1 MRKYIKSRYSSF
13 TYALKGLRILLTTQP
28 NFVIHIVSG
37 VLVTLAGFY
46 FHISPG
52 EWVAVVLTIII
63 VLLTEVFNTAI
74 EFIVDLVSPEYHP
87 IAGKIKD
94 ISAAAV
100 LLSAIGAVVIGL
112 IVFGPRVWALL
123 KF

>member
-1 MRKYIKSRYSSF
+1 MRKYIRSRYSSF
-13 TYALKGLRILLTTQP
+13 TYALKGLTVLLTTQP
-28 NFVIHIVSG
+28 NFVIHVVSG
-37 VLVTLAGFY
+37 ILVTLAGFY
-46 FHISPG
+46 FHISRG
-52 EWVAVVLTIII
+52 EWLAIALTIVI

-100 LLSAIGAVVIGL
+100 LLSAIGAVVVGL
-112 IVFGPRVWALL
+112 IVFGPKVWALL